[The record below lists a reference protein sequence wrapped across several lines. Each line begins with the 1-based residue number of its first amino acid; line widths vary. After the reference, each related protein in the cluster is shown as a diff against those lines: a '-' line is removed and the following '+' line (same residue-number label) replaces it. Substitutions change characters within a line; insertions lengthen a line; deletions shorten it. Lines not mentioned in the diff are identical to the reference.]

1 MAAFSAKDVQG
12 LRQST
17 GVGMLDAK
25 KALEANDGDVA
36 AATKWLREKGL
47 ASAAK
52 RTDRDAS
59 QGAVAVVRSGN
70 AIAAV
75 ELRSET
81 DFVAKSVDFIAKV
94 NEMAAAVAADGED
107 AMSKFTGDVEQMLI
121 TLKENISVGKV
132 VRFEV
137 ADGQVADAYLHS
149 QDGRDVNAV
158 LVVLNSGTEELA
170 HDLAVHAAFTKPQY
184 LSRDE
189 VPAAEVAAER
199 ETIETISRNEGKPE
213 ASLEK
218 VVEGRL
224 NGWFKERCL
233 LEQSYVR
240 DEKQSVAQLLGS
252 ATVAN
257 FAQIIIGA

>member
-1 MAAFSAKDVQG
+1 MANFTAKDVQT

-25 KALEANDGDVA
+25 KALEACEGDTD
-36 AATKWLREKGL
+36 AATRWLREKGL

-59 QGAVAVVRSGN
+59 QGAVAVVRDG
-70 AIAAV
+70 AIVAAV

-81 DFVAKSVDFIAKV
+81 DFVAKSSEFVQMV
-94 NEMAAAVAADGED
+94 NDMAAAVAKDGEG
-107 AMSKFTGDVEQMLI
+107 AIATFTEVIEQMLI

-132 VRFEV
+132 VRFEL
-137 ADGQVADAYLHS
+137 AAGQHADAYLHL
-149 QDGRDVNAV
+149 QDGRGVNAV
-158 LVVLNSGTEELA
+158 LVVLEGGSEELA
-170 HDLAVHAAFTKPQY
+170 HEVAVHAAFTKPQY

-189 VPAAEVAAER
+189 VPEADVAAER
-199 ETIETISRNEGKPE
+199 ETVESISRNEGKPE
-213 ASLEK
+213 ASLPK
-218 VVEGRL
+218 IIEGRL

-240 DEKQSVAQLLGS
+240 DEKQTITQLLGG